1 MLRAKYINKIT
12 EVNKIFLEKIIEKG
26 HVVIDATMGNGY
38 DTVYLGNLVGETGK
52 VYAFDVQE
60 EALSSTRK
68 KVVRDNM
75 EHRIE
80 LILDGHENLDKYVKE
95 EVSCVVF
102 NLGYLPRAKHMVI
115 TKPDTTLQ
123 AIKKSLELLK
133 PNGIISIAA
142 YIGHEGGLDEKNHIC
157 EYLDNLD
164 QKQYNVLHMEFTNQI
179 NNPPQLILV
188 EKKVKK
194 YIILLPYKKYIE

>member
-26 HVVIDATMGNGY
+26 DVVIDATMGNGY
-38 DTVYLGNLVGETGK
+38 DTVYLGNLVGENGK

-60 EALSSTRK
+60 EALVSTKK
-68 KVVRDNM
+68 KVIRDNM
-75 EHRIE
+75 EGRVE

-95 EVSCVVF
+95 NVSCVVF
-102 NLGYLPRAKHMVI
+102 NLGYLPRAKHIVI

-123 AIKKSLELLK
+123 AIKKSFDLLK

-142 YIGHEGGLDEKNHIC
+142 YIGHEGGLDEKNYIC
-157 EYLDNLD
+157 EYLNSLD
-164 QKQYNVLHMEFTNQI
+164 QNYYNVLHMEFTNQI

-188 EKKVKK
+188 EKKG
-194 YIILLPYKKYIE
+194 

>member
-12 EVNKIFLEKIIEKG
+12 EVNKIFLEKIIKKG
-26 HVVIDATMGNGY
+26 DVVIDATMGNGY

-60 EALSSTRK
+60 EAVKSTRK
-68 KVVRDNM
+68 KVERDDM
-75 EHRIE
+75 TSRVE

-95 EVSCVVF
+95 NVSCVVF
-102 NLGYLPRAKHMVI
+102 NLGYLPRAKHVVI

-123 AIKKSLELLK
+123 AIKKSLDLLK
-133 PNGIISIAA
+133 PNGIVSIAA
-142 YIGHEGGLDEKNHIC
+142 YIGHEGGLEEKNYIC
-157 EYLDNLD
+157 EYLNNLD

-188 EKKVKK
+188 EKKG
-194 YIILLPYKKYIE
+194 

>member
-26 HVVIDATMGNGY
+26 NVVIDATMGNGY

-60 EALSSTRK
+60 EAITSTRK
-68 KVVRDNM
+68 KVIRDNM
-75 EHRIE
+75 EDRIE

-102 NLGYLPRAKHMVI
+102 NLGYLPRAKHVVI
-115 TKPDTTLQ
+115 TKADTTLQ

-142 YIGHEGGLDEKNHIC
+142 YIGHEGGLDEKNYVC
-157 EYLDNLD
+157 EYLNNLD

-188 EKKVKK
+188 EKKG
-194 YIILLPYKKYIE
+194 

>member
-26 HVVIDATMGNGY
+26 DVVIDATMGNGY
-38 DTVYLGNLVGETGK
+38 DTVYLGNLVGENGK

-60 EALSSTRK
+60 EAILSTKK

-75 EHRIE
+75 EDRVE

-102 NLGYLPRAKHMVI
+102 NLGYLPRAKHVVI
-115 TKPDTTLQ
+115 TKPDTTLE
-123 AIKKSLELLK
+123 AIKKSLDLLK

-142 YIGHEGGLDEKNHIC
+142 YIGHEGGLDEKNYIC
-157 EYLDNLD
+157 DYLNNLD
-164 QKQYNVLHMEFTNQI
+164 QKQYNVLHMEFINQV

-188 EKKVKK
+188 EKKG
-194 YIILLPYKKYIE
+194 

>member
-26 HVVIDATMGNGY
+26 DVVIDATMGNGY

-60 EALSSTRK
+60 EAIKSTRK
-68 KVVRDNM
+68 KVERDDM
-75 EHRIE
+75 TSRVE

-95 EVSCVVF
+95 NISCVVF
-102 NLGYLPRAKHMVI
+102 NLGYLPRAKHTVI
-115 TKPDTTLQ
+115 TKPDTTLK
-123 AIKKSLELLK
+123 AIKKSLDLLK

-142 YIGHEGGLDEKNHIC
+142 YIGHEGGLEEKNHIC
-157 EYLDNLD
+157 EYLNNLD
-164 QKQYNVLHMEFTNQI
+164 QNQYNVLHMEFTNQI

-188 EKKVKK
+188 EKKG
-194 YIILLPYKKYIE
+194 